1 VLLVEDETA
10 LRTLVRR
17 VLEKHG
23 YKVLEA
29 STADAASGLA
39 RDHAGPI
46 HLLLTDVVLPGA
58 GGRQLADELLVLRTE
73 LRVLFMS
80 GYTEEVIAHRG
91 MITANTAFIHKPFTS
106 DGLVVKVRT
115 VLDTRRL

>member
-1 VLLVEDETA
+1 

-17 VLEKHG
+17 VLEKYG

-29 STADAASGLA
+29 PTGSAASEIA
-39 RDHAGPI
+39 REHAGPI
-46 HLLLTDVVLPGA
+46 HLLLTDVVLPGG
-58 GGRQLADELLVLRTE
+58 GGRPLADGLLVSRTE

-91 MITANTAFIHKPFTS
+91 MITANTAFIHKPFTAE
-106 DGLVVKVRT
+106 GIVLKVRE
-115 VLDTRRL
+115 VLDARRGGTR